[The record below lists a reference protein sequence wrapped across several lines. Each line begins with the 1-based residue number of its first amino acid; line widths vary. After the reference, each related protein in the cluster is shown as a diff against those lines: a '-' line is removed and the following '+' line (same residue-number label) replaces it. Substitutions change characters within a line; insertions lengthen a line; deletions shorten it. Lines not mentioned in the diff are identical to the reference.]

1 MLFDLLRLGY
11 RHVPSARKLHLPI
24 HRVRLSYRINLRLCF
39 IAGLVT
45 GGEGWDFSPWCIS
58 LKMCSLKFDRAEL
71 CTFGLWLNFL
81 LVFNWNYNL
90 LGSYRNIS
98 CPLCLVQIIG
108 NHDTFI
114 PLIFLVGLSGNYRYF
129 YMNTPS
135 VIKTKGL
142 I

>member
-1 MLFDLLRLGY
+1 MVSDLRLGN
-11 RHVPSARKLHLPI
+11 RHVPSGRKLHLPI
-24 HRVRLSYRINLRLCF
+24 HRVRLSCRINLQLFYSRLSYKRRGLGF
-39 IAGLVT
+39 QSLVYFPKNVLFKISPAGLCVS
-45 GGEGWDFSPWCIS
+45 GPG
-58 LKMCSLKFDRAEL
+58 
-71 CTFGLWLNFL
+71 LNFL
-81 LVFNWNYNL
+81 IVFNLNYNL
-90 LGSYRNIS
+90 LGSYLNIS